1 MNHSGTTYGLKS
13 SASGLQRKREKGA
26 RNVKKRGSREKPAAG
41 HRLYRGGGASV
52 VLEILKRIDSSA
64 EVRICD

>member
-26 RNVKKRGSREKPAAG
+26 RNVKKEEVGKSR
-41 HRLYRGGGASV
+41 LQV
-52 VLEILKRIDSSA
+52 TDFTA
-64 EVRICD
+64 EEALRWFWRS